1 MGIYLSA
8 HPLDEYS
15 LVLNEFCNTKA
26 AELADK
32 NALAGRKI
40 TLGGL
45 VTDPPRTGF
54 TKKGKPY
61 GIATVE
67 DFSGKAEISMFGN
80 DWIQRQNYFIPGN
93 FIYITGMC
101 QPKSWDP
108 NSYEFVINNIRLLSD
123 VKEESVKSIT
133 LSFAIEQLTPEI
145 VEDLMEYIK
154 NNPGKSKIN
163 FNIRDIEQ
171 EFTLSL
177 VSLNYS
183 INIDQSFIDYVK
195 ELPGFEYK
203 LN

>member
-1 MGIYLSA
+1 M
-8 HPLDEYS
+8 
-15 LVLNEFCNTKA
+15 
-26 AELADK
+26 
-32 NALAGRKI
+32 
-40 TLGGL
+40 
-45 VTDPPRTGF
+45 
-54 TKKGKPY
+54 
-61 GIATVE
+61 
-67 DFSGKAEISMFGN
+67 
-80 DWIQRQNYFIPGN
+80 
-93 FIYITGMC
+93 
-101 QPKSWDP
+101 
-108 NSYEFVINNIRLLSD
+108 SD